1 MGSDYAVR
9 SVQLDAVLVSVG
21 QALDWGRVRCYA
33 LDPYT
38 DRSLLNIVNTT

>member
-1 MGSDYAVR
+1 MPFA
-9 SVQLDAVLVSVG
+9 VQLDAVLVSVG
-21 QALDWGRVRCYA
+21 QALDWGRARCYA